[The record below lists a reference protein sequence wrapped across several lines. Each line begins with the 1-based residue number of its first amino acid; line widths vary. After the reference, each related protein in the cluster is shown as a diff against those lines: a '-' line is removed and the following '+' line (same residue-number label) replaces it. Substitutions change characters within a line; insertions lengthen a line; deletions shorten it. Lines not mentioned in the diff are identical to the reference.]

1 MVNPMLLL
9 SGIGM
14 VLVGIIVPLYWK
26 RKTHVRLNYFLWGA
40 GVWVIAIAVK
50 IVMDYTIT
58 QTLRVSLEPYG
69 LLSVLVVMGLYV
81 GLRTGILE
89 SGFSYLAILKT
100 KLKKMNYKEGIAFGI
115 GFGSVEALFLGITSF
130 LNILMFVMF
139 PDIISFLPEAFQA
152 VIVSQ
157 LNASSWIIFGP
168 IIERIF
174 VMFIHVFSTLLVLYA
189 VKNKKIGYLVLSIL
203 FKTLVDGIIPWLV
216 YSMGPITELPNAYIV
231 EIPFIILAIIAYF
244 GIKWIKPKF
253 KKSLRGMA
261 TEAIKKVNV

>member
-1 MVNPMLLL
+1 MLLL

-14 VLVGIIVPLYWK
+14 ILVGILIPLYWK

-40 GVWVIAIAVK
+40 GVWIIAVAVK

-58 QTLRVSLEPYG
+58 QPLSLYMQPYG
-69 LLSVLVVMGLYV
+69 LLTVLLVMGLYV

-100 KLKKMNYKEGIAFGI
+100 RLKEMNYKQGIAFGI
-115 GFGSVEALFLGITSF
+115 GFGSIEALFLGITSF
-130 LNILMFVMF
+130 LNILMFVLF
-139 PDIISFLPEAFQA
+139 PDIITMLPEAFQA
-152 VIVSQ
+152 VIISQ

-174 VMFIHVFSTLLVLYA
+174 IVFIHVFSTLLVLYA
-189 VKNKKIGYLVLSIL
+189 VRKKATGYLMLSIL

-216 YSMGPITELPNAYIV
+216 YSLQPITELPNAYII

-253 KKSLRGMA
+253 KTDLKEMD
-261 TEAIKKVNV
+261 TDIIKKVVE